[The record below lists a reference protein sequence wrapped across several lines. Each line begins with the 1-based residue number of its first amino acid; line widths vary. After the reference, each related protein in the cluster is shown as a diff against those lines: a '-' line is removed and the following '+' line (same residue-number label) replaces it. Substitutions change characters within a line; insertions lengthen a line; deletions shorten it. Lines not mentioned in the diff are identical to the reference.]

1 MGSRMKDERYELIAE
16 IASRVGKKEKAKKSA
31 NKAAVALKGKLRGGE
46 LTETELQRLMEVDGE
61 STYDKSFDGSGD
73 AMELT
78 EEENIM
84 DAYMEGRG
92 E

>member
-1 MGSRMKDERYELIAE
+1 MSSRMKDERYELIAE
-16 IASRVGKKEKAKKSA
+16 IARKVGKKEKVKKSTR
-31 NKAAVALKGKLRGGE
+31 KAAVALQGKLRGGP
-46 LTETELQRLMEVDGE
+46 LTETEVQRLMEVDDGG
-61 STYDKSFDGSGD
+61 YDDPSFDGSND

-84 DAYMEGRG
+84 DAYVEGRD